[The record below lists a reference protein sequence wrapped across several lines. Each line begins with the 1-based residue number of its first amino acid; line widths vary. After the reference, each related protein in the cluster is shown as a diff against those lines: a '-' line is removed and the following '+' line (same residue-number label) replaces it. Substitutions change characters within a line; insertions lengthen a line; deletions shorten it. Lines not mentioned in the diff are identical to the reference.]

1 MKIENVVHCFK
12 KEIKSYFLSP
22 IAYIVISIFLGLIG
36 WFFFQPFFIN
46 KIADLRDFF
55 SLLPLFFCFVIPAV
69 TMRLFSEE
77 FSLGSYEL
85 LFTLPVSTID
95 IIISKFLSS
104 VVFIIIM
111 LLPTIS
117 YPIFISFMGNVD
129 IGPVIGSYIGS
140 IFLASAFCA
149 IGILASAIT
158 ENQIVA
164 FIISFAICFVLY
176 IIGERYILIFAPVI
190 LVDFLQFLSANYHF
204 QNIAKGLIDSRDI
217 LYFISVSFIGIY
229 LTYFILEKKR

>member
-69 TMRLFSEE
+69 TMKLFSEE

-111 LLPTIS
+111 LIPTIS

>member
-12 KEIKSYFLSP
+12 KEMKSYFLSP

-69 TMRLFSEE
+69 TMKLFSEE

-85 LFTLPVSTID
+85 LLTLPVSTID
-95 IIISKFLSS
+95 IIISKFLASL
-104 VVFIIIM
+104 VFMAIM

-129 IGPVIGSYIGS
+129 IGPVIGSYIGAL
-140 IFLASAFCA
+140 FLASAFCA
-149 IGILASAIT
+149 IGVLTSAIT

-164 FIISFAICFVLY
+164 FILSLAICFVLY
-176 IIGERYILIFAPVI
+176 FIGERNILVFVPVM
-190 LVDFLQFLSANYHF
+190 LVDFLQFLGANYHF

-229 LTYFILEKKR
+229 LTYFILEKKK

>member
-1 MKIENVVHCFK
+1 MKIENIIHCFK
-12 KEIKSYFLSP
+12 KEMKSYFLSP

-55 SLLPLFFCFVIPAV
+55 SWLPLFFCFIIPAI

-85 LFTLPVSTID
+85 LMTLPVSTMEVVIA
-95 IIISKFLSS
+95 KFLSS
-104 VVFIIIM
+104 VAFITVM

-117 YPIFISFMGNVD
+117 YPVFISFLGNVD
-129 IGPVIGSYIGS
+129 IGPVIGSYVGS

-149 IGILASAIT
+149 IGVLASAIT

-164 FIISFAICFVLY
+164 FIISVAACFVLFL
-176 IIGERYILIFAPVI
+176 IGERYILIFIPPFMVN
-190 LVDFLQFLSANYHF
+190 FFQFLGANYHF
-204 QNIAKGLIDSRDI
+204 QNIAKGLIDTRDI
-217 LYFISVSFIGIY
+217 LYFVSISFIGIY
-229 LTYFILEKKR
+229 MTYFILETKK